1 VTVALEADGRTATVR
16 VGDDGPGIPDDRK
29 ETVFEPRTGTDHGFG
44 LYLVRTLVVS
54 YGGEIRVEDNEP
66 RGSVFLVEL
75 PAIPVP

>member
-1 VTVALEADGRTATVR
+1 MTVALEADGRIAAVR

-29 ETVFEPRTGTDHGFG
+29 EAVFEPRTGSDHGFG

-54 YGGEIRVEDNEP
+54 YGGEIRAEDNDP

-75 PAIPVP
+75 PAVSTP

>member
-1 VTVALEADGRTATVR
+1 MR

-29 ETVFEPRTGTDHGFG
+29 TAVFGKGEKGPGSDGTGLG

-54 YGGEIRVEDNEP
+54 YGGEIRVEDNDP

-75 PAIPVP
+75 PTVSVP